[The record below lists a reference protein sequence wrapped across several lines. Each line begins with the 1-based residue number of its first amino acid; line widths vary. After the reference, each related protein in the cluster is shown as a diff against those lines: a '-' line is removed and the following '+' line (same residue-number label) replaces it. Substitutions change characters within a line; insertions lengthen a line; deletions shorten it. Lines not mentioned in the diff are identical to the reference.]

1 VVECVEQYAKNKMKA
16 EAEQVN
22 PDCIFTQEELEQMYS
37 EVKEEIDNKSFDEP
51 VEFDE
56 PAEIDEEDEDY
67 EEQLED
73 NKSKNLD
80 WLFI

>member
-22 PDCIFTQEELEQMYS
+22 PDCIFTQEELQQMYS
-37 EVKEEIDNKSFDEP
+37 EVKEEIDNKS
-51 VEFDE
+51 FDE

-73 NKSKNLD
+73 KKSKNLD